1 MKQRLVWLW
10 GLGTVAIAAIV
21 AAIAYHAGQTA
32 TVVTTVARPDGTVY
46 PGYYYHDGFGPFG
59 LIFPL
64 LFVLFLVFL
73 FRRSWGWGRGY
84 SGYGHGGGHW
94 HHDPH
99 DHPHGDAPTQPP
111 SGTPDQRPNA

>member
-1 MKQRLVWLW
+1 MNQRIAWLW
-10 GLGTVAIAAIV
+10 GLGTVAIAAV
-21 AAIAYHAGQTA
+21 VGAIAYHAGQTTTIVTSA
-32 TVVTTVARPDGTVY
+32 TPAGTAVY

-73 FRRSWGWGRGY
+73 FRRSSGWGRGY
-84 SGYGHGGGHW
+84 GYGGGHW

-99 DHPHGDAPTQPP
+99 GHEHGGPSTQPP
-111 SGTPDQRPNA
+111 TGTPDQRPGA